1 MEPSANGKDLKQ
13 AIRQQA
19 QANRREQVDKDAV
32 SRMIWQRLASLPEY
46 GRAGTVMGYVH
57 MRDEVRTRSFL
68 PEILKHGKR
77 LVVPYCVGDELELFC
92 LRDLDEL
99 ALGTFGILEPKP
111 ELQAQADRRI
121 DVGQI
126 DLVMVPGVAFDRR
139 GGRVGHG
146 KGYYDRLLRRAR
158 PDTAL
163 VGLAFECQLF
173 AEIPMQP
180 HDVFMD
186 KVITET
192 AVYEGQGRKV

>member
-46 GRAGTVMGYVH
+46 VRSVTVMGYVH

-77 LVVPYCVGDELELFC
+77 LVVPYCVGDELALFC

-99 ALGTFGILEPKP
+99 ALSTFGILEPKP
-111 ELQAQADRRI
+111 KLQAQADRRI

-163 VGLAFECQLF
+163 IGLAFECQLF

-192 AVYEGQGRKV
+192 AVYEGRGRKV

>member
-77 LVVPYCVGDELELFC
+77 LVVPYCVGDELALFC

-163 VGLAFECQLF
+163 VGVAFECQLF

-186 KVITET
+186 KVITEA

>member
-1 MEPSANGKDLKQ
+1 MEPSANGKDLKH

-19 QANRREQVDKDAV
+19 QANRHEQVDKDAV

-46 GRAGTVMGYVH
+46 GRSVTVMGYVH

-77 LVVPYCVGDELELFC
+77 LVVPYCVGDELALFC

-146 KGYYDRLLRRAR
+146 KGYYDRLLRRAL

-163 VGLAFECQLF
+163 VGVAFECQLF